1 MPNLEKI
8 LITVNCSIRMN
19 PKDVE
24 FQHFCAFHTTN
35 PEDVEFQHFN
45 DKLKTIN
52 GKKWMKLTEKQKSNY
67 VLKSVLSCLEI
78 SNDVDFQGVNI
89 EVED

>member
-8 LITVNCSIRMN
+8 VINVNCTIRM
-19 PKDVE
+19 
-24 FQHFCAFHTTN
+24 N

-67 VLKSVLSCLEI
+67 VLKSVSSCLEI